1 MIDMLSLQLEKQ
13 KVELNSRSLQT
24 DFTPKDLV
32 NMCALTETIAPRAI
46 YDFQEYQNIKIFN
59 GKIFIKDVQDLFKQA
74 AFYRKQN
81 VQK

>member
-1 MIDMLSLQLEKQ
+1 
-13 KVELNSRSLQT
+13 
-24 DFTPKDLV
+24 
-32 NMCALTETIAPRAI
+32 MCALTETIAPRAI